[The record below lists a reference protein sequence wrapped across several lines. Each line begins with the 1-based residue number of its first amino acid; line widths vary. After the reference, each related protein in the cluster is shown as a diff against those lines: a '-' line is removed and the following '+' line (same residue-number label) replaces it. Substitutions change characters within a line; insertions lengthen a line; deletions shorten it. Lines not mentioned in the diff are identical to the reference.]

1 MPYLVG
7 YITPQD
13 YGALGDGVND
23 DTTEIQAAL
32 DAANVNGSTVFF
44 PSGIYLISAPLV
56 VNNTGTI
63 VMGNGWGSQIRYDG
77 SVVTTGAISAPGTTK
92 RVFIRDIRISQTNA
106 SHLGTAIDA
115 SNFVSGVIERV
126 LIDGG
131 GASGVAPLIGVQMNA
146 STCHYNVVRECRISY
161 GGVTSRGISI
171 IGSSHSNTVQDV
183 RFTPQ
188 GDNVN
193 SAGVYI
199 TNAHSTTLVHPDV
212 ESATGNGIF
221 LDTAAHSTT
230 IVSGYCDTNAINL
243 KIASGVIGLMVAGGT
258 YNGGT
263 TANIQDNGAV
273 SPIILNAWPNSGT
286 TTFSRAALSAASS
299 GGQVLSVANTT
310 GSPTSDNFRVT
321 SQSAADAAFGLLVSG
336 DTVDRLAID
345 SNGKHQWGPGG
356 ATALDTAAG
365 RAAAG
370 VLYTDKNL
378 LIGAAAALGDNG
390 VGEIQLANAATPPTT
405 NPTGGASIYAASGTA
420 VPVKMRDVAGNVRGL
435 VPAFAISGADQPS
448 VGTAQTASN
457 SLIVA
462 VEANATYIMRA
473 YLYWTVTNSATVTT
487 SWSTTATSSAM
498 VWNDT
503 TTGGDVVTTLTGV
516 SPSWPT
522 GTKMIQLYGTLVT
535 AGTPGNLT
543 FTFASSVAASV
554 VIKATSILVLD
565 RIK

>member
-23 DTTEIQAAL
+23 DTAEIQAAL
-32 DAANVNGSTVFF
+32 NAANASGSTVFF
-44 PSGIYLISAPLV
+44 PSGTYLISASLT

-63 VMGNGWGSQIRYDG
+63 IMGNGWGSQILYDG
-77 SVVTTGAISAPGTTK
+77 SVVTAGAINAAATK

-115 SNFVSGVIERV
+115 SNFFSGVIERV

-146 STCHYNVVRECRISY
+146 STCHHNVVRECRISY
-161 GGVTSRGISI
+161 GGASSRGVSI
-171 IGSSHSNTVQDV
+171 IASSHSNTVQDI

-188 GDNVN
+188 SDNVN

-199 TNAHSTTLVHPDV
+199 TNSHSTTLIHPDV

-230 IVSGYCDTNAINL
+230 IVSAYCDTNAINL

-263 TANIQDNGAV
+263 TTNIQDNGAV

-286 TTFSRAALSAASS
+286 TTFSRASLSAASA
-299 GGQVLSVANTT
+299 GGQVLSVVNTT
-310 GSPTSDNFRVT
+310 GTPTSDNFNVT

-356 ATALDTAAG
+356 ATALDTVAG
-365 RAAAG
+365 RAGVG
-370 VLYTDKNL
+370 VLYTSKNFL
-378 LIGAAAALGDNG
+378 VGAAAALGDNG
-390 VGEIQLANAATPPTT
+390 VGELQIANAATPPTT
-405 NPTGGASIYAASGTA
+405 NPTAGVSVYAVSGAA
-420 VPVKMRDVAGNVRGL
+420 VPLRMRDVAGNVRGL
-435 VPAFAISGADQPS
+435 SPAFSISGADQPS

-457 SLIVA
+457 SLIIA
-462 VEANATYIMRA
+462 VEANATYVVRA
-473 YLYWTVTNSATVTT
+473 YVYWTTSASATVTT
-487 SWSTTATSSAM
+487 SWTTTATSSTM
-498 VWNDT
+498 IWNDT
-503 TTGGDVVTTLTGV
+503 TGGGDVVTTLAGV
-516 SPSWPT
+516 SPSWTT
-522 GTKMIQLYGTLVT
+522 GSKMIELFGILVT
-535 AGTPGNLT
+535 SATPGNLV
-543 FTFASSVAASV
+543 FTFASSVSASMIV
-554 VIKATSILVLD
+554 KATSTITAE